1 MKIDIPTIYEEDII
15 GVVHQNGN
23 LIFEYASEHIV
34 KIIFQYVYKYDFVE
48 FDYINEIDWT
58 FGLEL
63 QRDSTYIKDLTGM
76 MEEEKLKRAFGGEYD
91 KLQHYRLVIDDVG
104 IYNIVCKGM
113 KLDLNAKGD

>member
-23 LIFEYASEHIV
+23 LIFEYASENIV
-34 KIIFQYVYKYDFVE
+34 RIIFQYVYKYDFVE

-63 QRDSTYIKDLTGM
+63 LKDSPYIKNLIGM
-76 MEEEKLKRAFGGEYD
+76 MEEEKLQRAFGGEYD

-113 KLDLNAKGD
+113 TLDINAVGD